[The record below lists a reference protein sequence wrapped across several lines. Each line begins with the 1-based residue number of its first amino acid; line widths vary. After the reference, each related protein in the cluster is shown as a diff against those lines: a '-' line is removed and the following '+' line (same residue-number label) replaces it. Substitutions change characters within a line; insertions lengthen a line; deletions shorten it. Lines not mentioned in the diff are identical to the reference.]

1 MYVKRAVLV
10 AALIAPLITGC
21 DEVVTGR
28 PLAGGSVEWGSCPDL
43 PDFEV
48 PAEAQCGEVLVPL
61 DYSKPDDARATIA
74 VARLPA
80 TGEKIGSLLLNFGGP
95 GLSGVDTLMY
105 WTDYYPADVRE
116 HFDVVGFD
124 PRGIGLSRPAVE
136 CNSDAED
143 DMDRADPAVDKTP
156 AGVAEEEGETQAF
169 VRRCVERSG
178 EEVLANVGTG
188 SAARDMDLLRE
199 ALGDDKLNYVG
210 FSYGT
215 LLGAQYAELF
225 PDRVRAMVL
234 DGAVDPAVDPLQA
247 LIDQAA
253 ATQKA
258 FDVYASRLR
267 RGS

>member
-95 GLSGVDTLMY
+95 GLSGADTLMY

-124 PRGIGLSRPAVE
+124 PRGIGLSTARGGVQLRCRRRHGQGGP
-136 CNSDAED
+136 
-143 DMDRADPAVDKTP
+143 RRRQDPSRSR
-156 AGVAEEEGETQAF
+156 GG
-169 VRRCVERSG
+169 RRGDSG
-178 EEVLANVGTG
+178 
-188 SAARDMDLLRE
+188 
-199 ALGDDKLNYVG
+199 
-210 FSYGT
+210 
-215 LLGAQYAELF
+215 
-225 PDRVRAMVL
+225 VRA
-234 DGAVDPAVDPLQA
+234 A
-247 LIDQAA
+247 
-253 ATQKA
+253 
-258 FDVYASRLR
+258 LR
-267 RGS
+267 REVGRRGPGQRRHRGRRQGIWTCSGRRSATTS